1 MAKLG
6 SSKAEAIET
15 ATAGAAPG
23 SVPAHPSI
31 TPDQL
36 VEEKILARLG
46 QENLLDAQGIK
57 AIRSKLASGE
67 LTTED
72 WNFALEN
79 ALERRKRNG

>member
-1 MAKLG
+1 MAKLEQ
-6 SSKAEAIET
+6 SKAKATET
-15 ATAGAAPG
+15 VSPSAAPG

-72 WNFALEN
+72 WKLALEN